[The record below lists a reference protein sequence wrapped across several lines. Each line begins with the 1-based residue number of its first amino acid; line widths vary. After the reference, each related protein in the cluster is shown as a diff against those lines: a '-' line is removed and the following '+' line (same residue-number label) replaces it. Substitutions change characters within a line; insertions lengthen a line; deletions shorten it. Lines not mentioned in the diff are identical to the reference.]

1 MINTPLN
8 DNSYLNDIGRCI
20 EGADLK
26 FANLSQQSDLK
37 NAKIEQARLQGLLD
51 KQQRQMKAVKQ
62 MNEHL
67 QKRIMVLE

>member
-1 MINTPLN
+1 TQLN
-8 DNSYLNDIGRCI
+8 DNSYLNDPGRCI

-26 FANLSQQSDLK
+26 FANLSQQM
-37 NAKIEQARLQGLLD
+37 QARLQGLLD